1 MKNAGQYSKLLVA
14 VAGAALTIVQTAYP
28 AATWAPAVTAC
39 LSAVLVYLVP
49 NTDPPPPG
57 H

>member
-1 MKNAGQYSKLLVA
+1 MKTAGQYSKLLVA
-14 VAGAALTIVQTAYP
+14 AAGAALTVVQTAYP
-28 AATWAPAVTAC
+28 TAHWTPAVTAC